1 MDRILCSCVTCPR
14 CGAWLVIRGKALED
28 GNYKERL
35 NTTCSVPECGKD
47 FAFDGAETQ
56 MFEVPLR
63 LFECRHFYRSE
74 LREP

>member
-1 MDRILCSCVTCPR
+1 MSPV
-14 CGAWLVIRGKALED
+14 RGLGRRSGE

-56 MFEVPLR
+56 MFELPLR
-63 LFECRHFYRSE
+63 LFERRHFYRSE

>member
-1 MDRILCSCVTCPR
+1 MSPLRGLARHS
-14 CGAWLVIRGKALED
+14 GKALED

-47 FAFDGAETQ
+47 FAFDGTESQ
-56 MFEVPLR
+56 MFKLPLH
-63 LFECRHFYRSE
+63 LFERRHFFRSE